1 MYVMRAWLGIRPDLS
16 ANQLIVALIWTALAL
31 CLPVLFAWVW
41 AGGGALVAT
50 GLTAGLLVT
59 IGNMPEQYL
68 QLYLFMLPCALAAV
82 GLYVLGA
89 GLFGMT
95 LGRGFLVVS
104 AIGGLFT
111 GFSSNMRSS
120 HLPLHLGL
128 FALFAVAIVACTIRR
143 GQSPAETRR
152 RRALTLA
159 AWTATGAALFFSAY
173 SLFGAVFIK
182 TLPRRLYNYSYHSIA
197 HPLLLAVAVPP
208 NPLSRRE
215 GILWDDSVGLNLA
228 RRIKPDVDYIGPGYD
243 DALFRYY
250 AALWRR
256 YPQEMW
262 RIYRLKAE
270 IAGTG
275 AVRPIV
281 LTPKGVF
288 ERLLFPVS
296 WITNGVLL
304 LVLLGAVFL
313 ASAAEVWRRQ
323 SPLALLIGLMAASGA
338 AILVESA
345 MIMPYFT
352 LPYHSTLLFVLIF
365 VSLVAYWQAVLALR
379 PIAIWAWQRLRSHR
393 VDGALI
399 GSLAALGALGASAGA
414 VGLSLLTYAL
424 IRPWCSAWVSAMGSA
439 GVLLSLWEARWPL
452 DPWIASVVLLSVA
465 AIGSYATRVEVGWR
479 RGMWLALAGVTLATV
494 GARDGLNPWVLASY
508 LWVSMALLG
517 PASLRTRVRRAPAI
531 ALVMVG
537 ATLTLGTW

>member
-1 MYVMRAWLGIRPDLS
+1 MTLCGVLAAGWMIAGRWLPMTGPVHAAGHPGVSLTLAINRAFCGRPSHVAGFLPSSIIAGKPALADQPLRQVAADAAGSLAQYCDSATQAFTNNENSQMYVMRAWLGIRPDLS

-120 HLPLHLGL
+120 HLPLHVGL
-128 FALFAVAIVACTIRR
+128 FALFAVAIVVCTIRR

-152 RRALTLA
+152 RGALTLA
-159 AWTATGAALFFSAY
+159 AWSATGAALFFSAY

-182 TLPRRLYNYSYHSIA
+182 TLPKTSYNYSHHSIA

-243 DALFRYY
+243 DALFEYY
-250 AALWRR
+250 AGALATISTGDVADLSVEGGDRR
-256 YPQEMW
+256 NGCGPSDTPSLPQ
-262 RIYRLKAE
+262 
-270 IAGTG
+270 
-275 AVRPIV
+275 
-281 LTPKGVF
+281 GVF
-288 ERLLFPVS
+288 ARLLFPVS
-296 WITNGVLL
+296 WITNGILL
-304 LVLLGAVFL
+304 LVVLGAVFL
-313 ASAAEVWRRQ
+313 ASAAAGVACQ
-323 SPLALLIGLMAASGA
+323 SPLALLIGLIAAR
-338 AILVESA
+338 V
-345 MIMPYFT
+345 
-352 LPYHSTLLFVLIF
+352 
-365 VSLVAYWQAVLALR
+365 
-379 PIAIWAWQRLRSHR
+379 LRSSSR
-393 VDGALI
+393 Q
-399 GSLAALGALGASAGA
+399 
-414 VGLSLLTYAL
+414 
-424 IRPWCSAWVSAMGSA
+424 R
-439 GVLLSLWEARWPL
+439 
-452 DPWIASVVLLSVA
+452 
-465 AIGSYATRVEVGWR
+465 
-479 RGMWLALAGVTLATV
+479 
-494 GARDGLNPWVLASY
+494 
-508 LWVSMALLG
+508 
-517 PASLRTRVRRAPAI
+517 
-531 ALVMVG
+531 
-537 ATLTLGTW
+537 